1 MEVGMGLFSDINL
14 DAILD
19 DAEQRTDDKLAGK
32 ISSLTRMTDAQIK
45 ELFPMAADAKKLVE
59 LMEIVNAAED
69 RNTKI
74 NNIVAN
80 SEKFAGIVVTLL
92 GKFV

>member
-1 MEVGMGLFSDINL
+1 MGLFDNIDL
-14 DAILD
+14 GAILD
-19 DAEQRTDDKLAGK
+19 DAEQKTDEKLAGQ
-32 ISSLTRMTDAQIK
+32 ISSLTRMTDGEIK
-45 ELFPMAADAKKLVE
+45 ELFPEAADAKKLVE
-59 LMEIVNAAED
+59 LMKIVKSAED

-74 NNIVAN
+74 NNITAN